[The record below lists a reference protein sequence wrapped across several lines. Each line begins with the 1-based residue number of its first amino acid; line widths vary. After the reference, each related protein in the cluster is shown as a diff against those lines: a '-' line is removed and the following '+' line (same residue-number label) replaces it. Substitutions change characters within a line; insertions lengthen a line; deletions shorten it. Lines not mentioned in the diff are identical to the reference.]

1 MRLIYHEPDNN
12 DSDDEETDERHMLDH
27 TAIKAWNKELLP
39 EEFNK
44 FSIDSY
50 FRDSID
56 FSKNPSEN

>member
-1 MRLIYHEPDNN
+1 
-12 DSDDEETDERHMLDH
+12 MLDH

-44 FSIDSY
+44 FSIDTY

-56 FSKNPSEN
+56 VSKYPSEN